1 MIESHQNRIN
11 QIRSSFK
18 RILRA
23 KEGIDYAD
31 IGSIQHMVEEALEL
45 DEGDLMHYVNEV
57 KDKVLS
63 MVHDLIGELKEAYD
77 DSDYNGIAT
86 TMVAINKMIASNY
99 AFAEA
104 ETSIINKANVF
115 LIKSDLEMN
124 TTTLAP
130 ETVGKLQKAIAGA
143 RTIEHSKDLLP
154 LINKAEASI
163 AKLEEHII
171 SKISHACIV
180 VNVDHYLV
188 LQDALLDAENAVQN
202 GFKFN
207 NKDQQV
213 FENAEKMLV
222 TLEKEW
228 KERKELLNGLDN
240 TLVKMQ
246 ESKYSPPET
255 VVSCFKAAL
264 ILLEY
269 KENNLHDWESIS
281 EQLYGGTLISKLEK
295 TAIGAILPHLANSA
309 KLHMQNVTADEI
321 TAISGINA
329 TLVLKLYKWVGSA
342 LTHLETAWGENK
354 A

>member
-1 MIESHQNRIN
+1 MI
-11 QIRSSFK
+11 
-18 RILRA
+18 
-23 KEGIDYAD
+23 
-31 IGSIQHMVEEALEL
+31 
-45 DEGDLMHYVNEV
+45 
-57 KDKVLS
+57 
-63 MVHDLIGELKEAYD
+63 
-77 DSDYNGIAT
+77 T
-86 TMVAINKMIASNY
+86 
-99 AFAEA
+99 
-104 ETSIINKANVF
+104 
-115 LIKSDLEMN
+115 SDLETN
-124 TTTLAP
+124 TATLAP

-143 RTIEHSKDLLP
+143 KSIQHSKNLQP
-154 LINKAEASI
+154 LIKKAEASI

-180 VNVDHYLV
+180 VNIDHYLV
-188 LQDALLDAENAVQN
+188 LQDALLDAEIAVQN

-240 TLVKMQ
+240 ALVKFR

-264 ILLEY
+264 LLLEY
-269 KENNLHDWESIS
+269 KEDDLHDWESIS
-281 EQLYGGTLISKLEK
+281 EQLYGGTVISKLET
-295 TAIGAILPHLANSA
+295 TAIGAILPHIANNV
-309 KLHMQNVTADEI
+309 KLHMQNVTEDEI
-321 TAISGINA
+321 TNIPGINA
-329 TLVLKLYKWVGSA
+329 TVVLKVFRWVCSA